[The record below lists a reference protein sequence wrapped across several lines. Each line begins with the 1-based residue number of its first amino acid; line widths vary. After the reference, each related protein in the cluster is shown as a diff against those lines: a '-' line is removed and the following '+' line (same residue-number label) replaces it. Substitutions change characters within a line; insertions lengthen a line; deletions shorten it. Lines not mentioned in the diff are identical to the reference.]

1 MSAYVQDTQ
10 IFTRRTI
17 VLFAIIAIHVF
28 IAWVLATGLATR
40 AIQLVAPPIQTSVVQ
55 QQKQQLKP
63 PPPPPP
69 QMQQQQVQVPPPV
82 VNIQHP
88 DGVADSRHH
97 RGEAGGAARRRRRP
111 RAERPPSAA
120 IPNDFPPTDQYYP
133 DASRRLGEQGT
144 ALVKLCIGAG
154 GRVIGDPAITR
165 SSGSSRLDE
174 AAHQVCAEPPPA
186 TSSRRRATARRSRS
200 ASRFRSSSS
209 SLTLSDRS

>member
-1 MSAYVQDTQ
+1 MSAYVQDNQ
-10 IFTRRTI
+10 FFTRRTI

-69 QMQQQQVQVPPPV
+69 QLQQQQVQVPPPV
-82 VNIQHP
+82 VNIQIPQASQTHAITVVKRVVRAAP
-88 DGVADSRHH
+88 APAPVAST
-97 RGEAGGAARRRRRP
+97 ALRP
-111 RAERPPSAA
+111 IS
-120 IPNDFPPTDQYYP
+120 NDFPQTDEYYP

-154 GRVIGDPAITR
+154 GKVVSEPTVEK
-165 SSGSSRLDE
+165 SSGSSRLDQ
-174 AAHQVCAEPPPA
+174 AAIRYAKATSGHFVPA
-186 TSSRRRATARRSRS
+186 TRGGQPVTECV
-200 ASRFRSSSS
+200 
-209 SLTLSDRS
+209 SLPIKFQLTDSF

>member
-40 AIQLVAPPIQTSVVQ
+40 AIQLVAPPIQTEIVQ
-55 QQKQQLKP
+55 QNKQQLKP

-69 QMQQQQVQVPPPV
+69 QLQQQQVQVPPPV
-82 VNIQHP
+82 VNIQIP
-88 DGVADSRHH
+88 
-97 RGEAGGAARRRRRP
+97 AAEQTHAITVVKRVV
-111 RAERPPSAA
+111 RAAPAA
-120 IPNDFPPTDQYYP
+120 PVQVTGLQAIQNDFPSTDQYYP

-154 GRVIGDPAITR
+154 GRVVGDPSVER

-174 AAHQVCAEPPPA
+174 AAVRYAKATSGHFRPA
-186 TSSRRRATARRSRS
+186 TRNGVAFTQCV
-200 ASRFRSSSS
+200 
-209 SLTLSDRS
+209 SLPIKFQLTDSF

>member
-69 QMQQQQVQVPPPV
+69 QLQQQQVQVPPPV
-82 VNIQHP
+82 VNIQIPTESQTHAITVVKRVVRAAP
-88 DGVADSRHH
+88 APAPVAATPL
-97 RGEAGGAARRRRRP
+97 EP
-111 RAERPPSAA
+111 LQ
-120 IPNDFPPTDQYYP
+120 NDFPSTDQYYP

-154 GRVIGDPAITR
+154 GRVIGDPAVTR

-174 AAHQVCAEPPPA
+174 AALRYAKATSGHFKPA
-186 TSSRRRATARRSRS
+186 TRGGVAFTECV
-200 ASRFRSSSS
+200 
-209 SLTLSDRS
+209 SLPIKFQLTDSF